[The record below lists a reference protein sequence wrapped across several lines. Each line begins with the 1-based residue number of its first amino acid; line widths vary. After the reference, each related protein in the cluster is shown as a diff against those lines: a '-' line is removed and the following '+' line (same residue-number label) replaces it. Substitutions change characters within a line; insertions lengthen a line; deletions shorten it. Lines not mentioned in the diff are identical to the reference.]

1 MNLPVIAVDGPSGVG
16 KGTLCRR
23 LAQVLGFHLLDS
35 GSLYR
40 LTALAAGRAG
50 VDLDDAAALAAVAAA
65 LDVDFTSGR
74 DDLVVRLAGKD
85 VTLAIRSEAA
95 GMAASRV
102 AALPA
107 VRTALLQRQRDF
119 LQSPG
124 LVADGRDMGTTVFP
138 HATVKIFLTA
148 SAAERARRRY
158 KQLSEKGIDAN
169 LAALEK
175 EIAERDER
183 DASRSASPLKAADDA
198 VGIDTDHLDITAVFE
213 RARALVR
220 ERIGI

>member
-40 LTALAAGRAG
+40 LTALAAERAG

-65 LDVDFTSGR
+65 LDVDFASGH
-74 DDLVVRLAGKD
+74 DDLVVRLAGED

-95 GMAASRV
+95 GMAASHV

-107 VRTALLQRQRDF
+107 VRAALLQRQRDF
-119 LQSPG
+119 LQPPG

-220 ERIGI
+220 GRIGI